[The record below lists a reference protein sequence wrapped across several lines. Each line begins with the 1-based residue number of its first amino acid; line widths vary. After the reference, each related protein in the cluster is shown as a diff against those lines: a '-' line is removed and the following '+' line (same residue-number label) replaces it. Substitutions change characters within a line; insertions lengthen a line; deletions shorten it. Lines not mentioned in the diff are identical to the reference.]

1 MMRTEPLPLASGLP
15 RCSTRLSL
23 EAMPRAHSPWPDFVQ
38 PAYGP
43 ELPFERIAI
52 NQGALCIECKA
63 CGRRSSLTQA
73 NCAQIRPGNK
83 TLVKS
88 VTFRCQNRSCGS
100 SDVRLYNAHTADE
113 AVMFMAGDR
122 LPEGREVR

>member
-38 PAYGP
+38 PAYGA

-63 CGRRSSLTQA
+63 CGRRSALTKQ
-73 NCAQIRPGNK
+73 NCQHIRLGNK
-83 TLVKS
+83 RPVK
-88 VTFRCQNRSCGS
+88 TMRFRCQSRSCGS
-100 SDVRLYNAHTADE
+100 RDVRLYNAHTGDE

-122 LPEGREVR
+122 LWV